1 MQKLKFIT
9 IRTKKQELG
18 VKTPELG
25 TQTRMDTGVWFPI
38 LFNIMS
44 DSLYVTTGEAVR
56 YNCQTAR
63 LWRLRVFPA
72 KAGIM
77 RLPGN
82 QSGQSLS
89 LSVHY
94 NLISNSLSIFI
105 SSGVTWHVYANS
117 CTPAL
122 WASCSASANCGC
134 VFLFGVKYS
143 ARSICTTKRT

>member
-18 VKTPELG
+18 VKTPELE

-72 KAGIM
+72 KAGIR
-77 RLPGN
+77 RLPGSN
-82 QSGQSLS
+82 DRAGNTASYKYRLHQNFIEFGMEMC
-89 LSVHY
+89 Y
-94 NLISNSLSIFI
+94 NI
-105 SSGVTWHVYANS
+105 AEEAM
-117 CTPAL
+117 P
-122 WASCSASANCGC
+122 
-134 VFLFGVKYS
+134 
-143 ARSICTTKRT
+143 RSERGKV